1 MHSSGHFSGT
11 KAPNVFKLAVTTDT
25 GNFVRKKK
33 FLLLKSNVVYIK
45 EFQTS
50 KGSKAENNF
59 VQIQR
64 LKFVTSFNSQNFMN
78 ICKYLM
84 IF

>member
-1 MHSSGHFSGT
+1 MRSSGHFSGT
-11 KAPNVFKLAVTTDT
+11 KAPNVFKFDVTTDT
-25 GNFVRKKK
+25 GNFVRKK

-64 LKFVTSFNSQNFMN
+64 LEFVTSFNSQNFIN
-78 ICKYLM
+78 ICKCLM